1 LAKVY
6 WDTNLFVYYFEDLAA
21 LADRVDAIWRG
32 MLQRGDDL
40 YTGTITVGEIL
51 VRPRSLGQEILAR
64 KYLRYFEGN
73 TVTVVPFDLKAADHY
88 ARIRT
93 NPSIQRADAMQ
104 LACAA
109 AADADLFITN
119 DARLSK
125 KRVAGIK
132 FITSLEHAPL

>member
-1 LAKVY
+1 MAKVY